1 VTHAADDDREK
12 ERKQC
17 KLRMKNVKSF
27 LYSSS
32 SSRIGERK
40 GKNVAFIASFTIAL

>member
-32 SSRIGERK
+32 SRIGERK